1 MEQLALNRV
10 GRESRWEIKE
20 VSIEEANQ
28 IMYDTIKAWQ
38 RARREIFAYPM
49 KPNPDER
56 QLALWRAL
64 GDAEHALM
72 DL

>member
-1 MEQLALNRV
+1 MAI
-10 GRESRWEIKE
+10 RE
-20 VSIEEANQ
+20 VTLEEAHQ
-28 IMYDTIKAWQ
+28 IYHDAIKAWQ

-49 KPNPDER
+49 KSTPDEK